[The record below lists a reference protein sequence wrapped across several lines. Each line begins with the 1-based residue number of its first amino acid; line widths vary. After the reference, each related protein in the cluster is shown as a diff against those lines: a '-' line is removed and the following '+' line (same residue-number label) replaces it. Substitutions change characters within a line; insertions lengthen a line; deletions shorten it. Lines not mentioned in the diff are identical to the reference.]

1 MHPLVGLAAWL
12 LAPASVPPEPPPEC
26 PQAELPM
33 ACLAEGGP
41 NYQFLFAYSA
51 EAGAIPALDAML
63 RQAERTARENFEDLL
78 ADARRFPQA
87 HYFYEETYTTDAD
100 RPELLALSV
109 RHSEYAGGARAAS
122 TAGTLI
128 WDRAANRAIG
138 FEQLFDDFD
147 GARALVNRQF
157 CSALRDAR
165 DRTLGGSAHDDC
177 PDLYFARLI
186 RGADGR
192 IARLHFSFDP
202 IDDTDEG
209 QFDVELPVA
218 AELVPLV
225 RAAYRP
231 AFAPSDGPVT
241 TCHRASPR
249 DPCRPVAPAK
259 AGNREAAEPQPQ

>member
-1 MHPLVGLAAWL
+1 MHPLVGLSAWL
-12 LAPASVPPEPPPEC
+12 LSPAPVPPEAPPDC

-33 ACLAEGGP
+33 ACLSEGGP
-41 NYQFLFAYSA
+41 NYRFLFAYSA
-51 EAGAIPALDAML
+51 EASAIPALDAML
-63 RQAERTARENFEDLL
+63 REAERTARENFEGLL
-78 ADARRFPQA
+78 DDARRFPQA
-87 HYFYEETYTTDAD
+87 RYFYEETYTTDAD
-100 RPELLALSV
+100 RPELLALAV

-138 FEQLFDDFD
+138 FEQLFDDLET
-147 GARALVNRQF
+147 AQVLVNRQF

-165 DRTLGGSAHDDC
+165 DRALGGPAHDDC

-186 RGADGR
+186 PGADGR

-202 IDDTDEG
+202 IDGTEEG

-225 RAAYRP
+225 GAAYRP
-231 AFAPSDGPVT
+231 AFVASDGPVT

-249 DPCRPVAPAK
+249 DPCVPVAPREG
-259 AGNREAAEPQPQ
+259 GNGEVANPLSQ